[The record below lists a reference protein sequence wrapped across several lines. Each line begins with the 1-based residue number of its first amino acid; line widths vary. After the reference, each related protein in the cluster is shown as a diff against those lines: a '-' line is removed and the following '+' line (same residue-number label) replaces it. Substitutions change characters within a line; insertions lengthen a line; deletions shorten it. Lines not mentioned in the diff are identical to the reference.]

1 MHNGDVAD
9 FLGGFVA
16 AEGSFT
22 ASTLPSR
29 LAFTF
34 AVALGATDADTC
46 DLLHDFFGC
55 GTIHHYPRRK
65 AHYDDEVRF
74 QVRKLRDL
82 IERVVPFMDEH
93 LPASYKREQ
102 YLVWRTQL
110 LDYWEHEARRPRS
123 TWPRDESAYSA
134 TASGNGAAGSRQS
147 MRGTSLQR
155 RSSS

>member
-1 MHNGDVAD
+1 MANHPLAD

-16 AEGSFT
+16 AEGCFT
-22 ASTLPSR
+22 AAGTETKHS
-29 LAFTF
+29 FTF
-34 AVALGATDADTC
+34 AVALGETDAAAC
-46 DLLHDFFGC
+46 ELLHDFFGC
-55 GTIHHYPRRK
+55 GTIHHYARRK

-123 TWPRDESAYSA
+123 TWSA
-134 TASGNGAAGSRQS
+134 R
-147 MRGTSLQR
+147 
-155 RSSS
+155 